1 MSFIWLTAL
10 WSLAALPLMVL
21 GYVMLLRRQK
31 RAAVRYPNLALVRGA
46 MGAARW
52 RRHVPPVLFFLA
64 LAVILLAAARPQ
76 AFVTLPS
83 QRSTLVLAMDVSGSM
98 QAQDVAPNRI
108 TAAQAAAK
116 AFVEQQPPDVRLG
129 LVAYAGAAMLVQP
142 PTFERAEILAAISR
156 FTTQRGTN
164 IGGGLLTSLEALF
177 PDADFSD
184 LQRGRDFRDRG
195 GNFGNG
201 GPNGLRGPAGA
212 LGGAP
217 LGSAPKEEKKE
228 NFTPVAPGSYKN
240 AAIILMTDGQ
250 ATTGP
255 NPVEAARRAAQR
267 GVRVYTVGFGSPN
280 GTLTTFDGFSM
291 RVQLDEEVLKEI
303 ADITRGAYF
312 RAETAAELTKV
323 YQSLNAQTVL
333 ETTRTEVTALFAA
346 GAAALLLVAGVLSFL
361 WFGRMF

>member
-31 RAAVRYPNLALVRGA
+31 RAAVRYPNLALVKGA

-64 LAVILLAAARPQ
+64 VAVILLAAARPQ

-142 PTFERAEILAAISR
+142 PTFERTEILAAIAR

-195 GNFGNG
+195 SYGINALNS
-201 GPNGLRGPAGA
+201 PRGP

-217 LGSAPKEEKKE
+217 LGSAPAPEKKE
-228 NFTPVAPGSYKN
+228 AFVPVAPGSYKN

-333 ETTRTEVTALFAA
+333 ETTRTEITALFAA

>member
-21 GYVMLLRRQK
+21 GYMVLLRRQK
-31 RAAVRYPNLALVRGA
+31 RAAVRYPNLAMVRGA
-46 MGAARW
+46 LGAAKW

-64 LAVILLAAARPQ
+64 MAVILLAAARPQ

-98 QAQDVAPNRI
+98 RAEDVAPNRI
-108 TAAQAAAK
+108 SAAQAAAK
-116 AFVEQQPPDVRLG
+116 AFVEQQPADVRLG

-142 PTFERAEILAAISR
+142 PTFERTEILTAISR

-195 GNFGNG
+195 SFGNSSMSS
-201 GPNGLRGPAGA
+201 A

-217 LGSAPKEEKKE
+217 LGSAPKEEKKD

-312 RAETAAELTKV
+312 RAETSAELIKV

-333 ETTRTEVTALFAA
+333 ETTRTEITALFAA